1 MKYARTL
8 VFAVTFGIG
17 VGLSAPALAGGVD
30 PGAATPVQREQAQ
43 ARFLRGKQLFESRSY
58 EPALVEFRASFGIV
72 ASPNTRLYVARSLRE
87 LGRIVEAYVEFGRTN
102 VEAREQA
109 SEDARYSKAG
119 EAAAA
124 ERDALKQRLG
134 FVTVRIDH
142 PEESTRLLV
151 GDEEI
156 RRGGW
161 SEPIP
166 VSPGAAQIR
175 LETPGRTPVI
185 GALTIDA
192 GQTKALT
199 LDAASGPTARHA
211 AAAAA
216 ATPANV
222 DAATPAREEPTSPS
236 LRPFAYVAGGVG
248 VAGIAAF
255 AIFGLMAKGT
265 HDDLVARCPGGRCTS
280 DVSSDVTSGQSQQ
293 TLANVAL
300 VVGAVG
306 LAAGVV
312 LFVLE
317 PKRAGSGNVSA
328 TVGLGRF
335 ELKGRF

>member
-1 MKYARTL
+1 MNYARTL
-8 VFAVTFGIG
+8 FFAVTFGIG
-17 VGLSAPALAGGVD
+17 IGLTAPALAVGVD

-87 LGRIVEAYVEFGRTN
+87 LGRTVEAYVEFGRTD
-102 VEAREQA
+102 VEAREHA

-124 ERDALKQRLG
+124 ERDALKRRLG
-134 FVTVRIDH
+134 FVTVRIEH
-142 PEESTRLLV
+142 AEEATRLLV
-151 GDEEI
+151 GNEEI

-166 VSPGAAQIR
+166 VSPGAPQIR
-175 LETPGRTPVI
+175 LETPGRAPVI
-185 GALTIDA
+185 GTLTIEA

-199 LDAASGPTARHA
+199 LDAASGATTRQP
-211 AAAAA
+211 AA
-216 ATPANV
+216 ATPATV
-222 DAATPAREEPTSPS
+222 DAGTPAREEPTSPS
-236 LRPFAYVAGGVG
+236 LRPYAYVAGGVG
-248 VAGIAAF
+248 VAGIATF

-265 HDDLVARCPGGRCTS
+265 HDDLVARCPGGRCASDASS
-280 DVSSDVTSGQSQQ
+280 DVSSGQSQQ
-293 TLANVAL
+293 TIANVGL
-300 VVGAVG
+300 VVGGVG
-306 LAAGVV
+306 VAAGVV

-328 TVGLGRF
+328 TVGLGRL